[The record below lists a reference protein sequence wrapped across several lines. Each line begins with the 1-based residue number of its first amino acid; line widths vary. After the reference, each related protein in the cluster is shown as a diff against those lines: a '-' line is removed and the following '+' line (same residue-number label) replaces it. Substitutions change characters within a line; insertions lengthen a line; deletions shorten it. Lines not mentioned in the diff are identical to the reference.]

1 MIPAVSFIGHHNSG
15 KTRLLSR
22 LIPYLVDR
30 GFRVG
35 AVKHSPHL
43 NASGEPETDSEALGA
58 AGAEP
63 VLLLGESTAVFTW
76 ERTPEEGTQ
85 DLIDRLF
92 PDCDFVLVE
101 GMKRGPL
108 PKIEVFRRGREVARE
123 PLAGRIAVI
132 AVITDDRIA
141 TPDGTVVLSPR
152 DLPRIADL
160 LESTLLQPRS
170 IAPLSA
176 L

>member
-1 MIPAVSFIGHHNSG
+1 MIPAVSFIGHHDSG

-35 AVKHSPHL
+35 AIKHAPHL
-43 NASGEPETDSEALGA
+43 IASGETGTDSAILGA
-58 AGAEP
+58 AGADP
-63 VLLLGESTAVFTW
+63 VLLLGESTAVLAW
-76 ERTPEEGTQ
+76 ERIPDEGTQ

-92 PDCDFVLVE
+92 QDCDLVLVE

-108 PKIEVFRRGREVARE
+108 PKIEVFRRGRELARE
-123 PLAGRIAVI
+123 PLAGEIAVI

-141 TPDGTVVLSPR
+141 APDGTIVLSPR
-152 DLPRIADL
+152 ALPRIADL
-160 LESTLLQPRS
+160 VESTLF
-170 IAPLSA
+170 
-176 L
+176 